1 VIQDDTDR
9 LLAGQALDLSSY
21 DMRGTWRQPELLAEQ
36 TNACPEFPLDALPG
50 WLSRY
55 CASVSEV
62 VQTPHDLAG
71 LLGLSVLAV
80 ASAKR
85 CRVRGRRDGS
95 QREKEPGLLQDDRPH
110 PSV

>member
-1 VIQDDTDR
+1 MIQDDTDR

-36 TNACPEFPLDALPG
+36 TNACPEFPLDALPS

-71 LLGLSVLAV
+71 LRHACGGA
-80 ASAKR
+80 R
-85 CRVRGRRDGS
+85 
-95 QREKEPGLLQDDRPH
+95 
-110 PSV
+110 

>member
-1 VIQDDTDR
+1 MIQDDTDR

-80 ASAKR
+80 AA
-85 CRVRGRRDGS
+85 GW
-95 QREKEPGLLQDDRPH
+95 L
-110 PSV
+110 